1 MLVGQIWEW
10 YYDTLTWSCCFLI
23 VFLSLS
29 HISLSYTLTVSLSL
43 SPPPLYLCI
52 PSWPWTCENPPA
64 NSPSAEIPGVS
75 YYFTPKQMKQIVLS
89 KGKFLT
95 LNQTTFC
102 NKWGMYDHVQGHW
115 ECVSVANPSSPLCSV
130 SKLMWKASMSWICI
144 TVVDWEM
151 FLGTITS
158 PTELAGGSRSYS
170 WVKFKKGSWLL
181 ISNNS
186 NCPLTLGRIF
196 KHQFRILRWRRGQA
210 SRRF

>member
-1 MLVGQIWEW
+1 MRVILWHSDLE
-10 YYDTLTWSCCFLI
+10 LLFSHCF
-23 VFLSLS
+23 SLS

-43 SPPPLYLCI
+43 YPRPLSISASQAGLELVKI
-52 PSWPWTCENPPA
+52 LLL

-130 SKLMWKASMSWICI
+130 SKLMWKTSMLWICI
-144 TVVDWEM
+144 TVVDREM

-186 NCPLTLGRIF
+186 NCPLTLERIF
-196 KHQFRILRWRRGQA
+196 KHQFRILGWRRGQA